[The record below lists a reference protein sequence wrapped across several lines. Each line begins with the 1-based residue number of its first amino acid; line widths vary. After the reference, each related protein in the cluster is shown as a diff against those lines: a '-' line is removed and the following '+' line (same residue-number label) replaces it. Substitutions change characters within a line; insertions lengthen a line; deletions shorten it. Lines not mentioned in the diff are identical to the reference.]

1 VLLLAQT
8 RKGEGRREGPALGRL
23 RSCRPK
29 RKDEVGESR
38 SGFWCCYWAG
48 APDGSRRLGH
58 LGPIDQ
64 EGNKGTGR
72 LAGQVLDASHAGG
85 VPCSVLYG
93 LKATRAGAVRRL
105 GQSVQGRCVVVPG
118 DPAGALCGLGSGRS
132 PQEAA
137 GRVAVTAALALR

>member
-1 VLLLAQT
+1 VW
-8 RKGEGRREGPALGRL
+8 KGILRIDKKKMAKELTLGSRAVVSPNKKRRREKRGASAGLPEKLSPQEKGRGG
-23 RSCRPK
+23 
-29 RKDEVGESR
+29 GER

-64 EGNKGTGR
+64 EGNKGIGR

-93 LKATRAGAVRRL
+93 SRPRVYVSCDVPVKVFKDGVWWCQVTLLVLCAG
-105 GQSVQGRCVVVPG
+105 
-118 DPAGALCGLGSGRS
+118 
-132 PQEAA
+132 
-137 GRVAVTAALALR
+137 